1 MIRKYKFISSLLF
14 FSSISLSLQGAGP
27 FSLLFSPQEV
37 DIIREHLEGGGDIET
52 LAPEIPFETLYLSA
66 IMFMDAQNWT
76 IWLND
81 QIIHAGDFLDFLPI
95 QIKTVTASDVTF
107 AWTPPGQKAQTIKL
121 RAGQTF
127 HPGNEGTPQER
138 F

>member
-1 MIRKYKFISSLLF
+1 MIREYKFISSLLF
-14 FSSISLSLQGAGP
+14 FSSFSLTLQGAAS
-27 FSLLFSPQEV
+27 FSLLFNPQEV

-52 LAPEIPFETLYLSA
+52 LAPETPFEALYLSA

-95 QIKTVTASDVTF
+95 TIKAVTAQEVTF

-121 RAGQTF
+121 RAGQIF
-127 HPGNEGTPQER
+127 HPGHENTP
-138 F
+138 